1 MEQTEETSP
10 WLKTRKAL
18 RVLAGTPRVLNLC
31 FKANSKLTIGVVI
44 LNTLLGL
51 SPLAEIYIVKLLI
64 DFVTQNKPGSFSINQ
79 LFVLLGAL
87 ALVRLLSNS
96 LQPTLEYIQELLGDY
111 LTRHVKLLILEKTA
125 SLSGLSYFEN
135 PKYYDQLLKA
145 QNESGYRPLG
155 MLFSTSSI
163 LRSSIGLFSM
173 LCVLLTFQPL
183 LVLLLLVLSL
193 PHLIAQFRH
202 QDQSWS
208 INDYNIPEVRRMDYF
223 SQVLTM
229 KETAKELRIFGLHQ
243 FFLDMFKNKFN
254 EYQKRRANLRLT
266 HWRNNILLSILAA
279 IGMVSAYGYVVYRA
293 VGQSISIGSLSLYLG
308 AITQVQFSLETIIWS
323 LARLYE
329 ANLYI
334 NNLFEFLGLKE
345 PAVEN
350 SQSATI
356 EEISHKDII
365 FEHVSF
371 AYPESDRK
379 ILDDINFTLPSGKT
393 VALVGE
399 NGAGKTTIV
408 KLLSKM
414 YAPTKGEIK
423 VGIRSLG
430 DIDSKTWRKT
440 TSVIFQDFN
449 RYHMTAKENIG
460 IGQVERIDDDDA
472 IKQAALAGGA
482 NEVVEKLEKQYDT
495 LLGLWFATEDKGA
508 DLSGGEWQKLAL
520 ARTFMRTQA
529 TQTNLLILDE
539 PTAALDPKAEHEI
552 FMRFHEL
559 TKGRTTLLISHR
571 FSTVKMADIILLLE
585 NGKIKESG
593 SHKELMDFGGEY
605 KRLFNLQAE
614 KYKE

>member
-1 MEQTEETSP
+1 MDQSEVTTP

-18 RVLAGTPRVLNLC
+18 RVLAGTPRVLKLC
-31 FKANSKLTIGVVI
+31 FESNAKLTTGVVI

-51 SPLAEIYIVKLLI
+51 GPLAEIYIVKLLI
-64 DFVTQNKPGSFSINQ
+64 DFVTQSKPGSFDLNQ
-79 LFVLLGAL
+79 LALLLGAL
-87 ALVRLLSNS
+87 AVVRLLSNS
-96 LQPTLEYIQELLGDY
+96 LQPTLEYIQELLGDF
-111 LTRHVKLLILEKTA
+111 LTKHVKLLILNKTS
-125 SLSGLSYFEN
+125 SLAGLTYFEN
-135 PKYYDQLLKA
+135 PKYYDQLVKA

-163 LRSSIGLFSM
+163 LRSTIGLVSM
-173 LCVLLTFQPL
+173 LCVLLAFQPL
-183 LVLLLLVLSL
+183 LVLLLLALSL

-223 SQVLTM
+223 GQILTM
-229 KETAKELRIFGLHQ
+229 KDTAKELRIFGLHDY
-243 FFLDMFKNKFN
+243 FIEMFKTKFG
-254 EYQKRRANLRLT
+254 EYQKRRASLRLT
-266 HWRNNILLSILAA
+266 HWRNNILLSVLAA
-279 IGMVSAYGYVVYRA
+279 TGMVASYGYVIYRA
-293 VGQSISIGSLSLYLG
+293 IGQSISIGSLSLYLG

-334 NNLFEFLGLKE
+334 NNLFEFLALKE
-345 PAVEN
+345 DDVTAAALSLDN
-350 SQSATI
+350 
-356 EEISHKDII
+356 ISHKDIV
-365 FEHVSF
+365 FDHVTF
-371 AYPESDRK
+371 AYPESDRN
-379 ILDDINFTLPSGKT
+379 ILDDISFILPAGKT

-414 YAPTKGEIK
+414 YSPTKGTIK
-423 VGIRSLG
+423 VGDKSLVE
-430 DIDSKTWRKT
+430 IDPKAWRKS

-449 RYHMTAKENIG
+449 RYHMTAQENIG
-460 IGQVERIDDDDA
+460 IGQVEKIDDIEA
-472 IKQAALAGGA
+472 IKQAAIAGGA
-482 NEVVEKLEKQYDT
+482 DEVVDKLDKKYDT

-529 TQTNLLILDE
+529 TKTNLLILDE
-539 PTAALDPKAEHEI
+539 PTAALDPKAEHEV

-571 FSTVKMADIILLLE
+571 FSTVRMADLILLLE
-585 NGKIKESG
+585 NGKIIESG
-593 SHKELMDFGGEY
+593 SHDELMKQEGEY
-605 KRLFNLQAE
+605 SRLFNLQAE
-614 KYKE
+614 KYK

>member
-1 MEQTEETSP
+1 MDQSEETTP

-18 RVLAGTPRVLNLC
+18 RVLAGTPRVLKLC
-31 FKANSKLTIGVVI
+31 FESNAKLTIGVVI

-51 SPLAEIYIVKLLI
+51 GPLAEIYIVKLLI
-64 DFVTQNKPGSFSINQ
+64 DFVTQSKPGTFDLNQ
-79 LFVLLGAL
+79 LLLLLGAL
-87 ALVRLLSNS
+87 AVVRLLSNS
-96 LQPTLEYIQELLGDY
+96 LQPTLEYIQELLGDF
-111 LTRHVKLLILEKTA
+111 LTKHVKLLILNKTS
-125 SLSGLSYFEN
+125 SLAGLTYFEN
-135 PKYYDQLLKA
+135 PKYYDQLVKA

-163 LRSSIGLFSM
+163 LRSTIGLVSM
-173 LCVLLTFQPL
+173 LCVLLAFQPL

-223 SQVLTM
+223 GQILTM
-229 KETAKELRIFGLHQ
+229 KDTAKELRIFGLHDY
-243 FFLDMFKNKFN
+243 FIGMFKTKFG

-279 IGMVSAYGYVVYRA
+279 TGMVASYGYVIYRA
-293 VGQSISIGSLSLYLG
+293 IGQSISIGSLSLYLG

-334 NNLFEFLGLKE
+334 NNLFEFLALKE
-345 PAVEN
+345 DDVT
-350 SQSATI
+350 QVATSLDD
-356 EEISHKDII
+356 ISHKDIV
-365 FEHVSF
+365 FDHVTFS
-371 AYPESDRK
+371 YPESDRN
-379 ILDDINFTLPSGKT
+379 ILDDISFTLPACKT

-414 YAPTKGEIK
+414 YSPTKGTIK
-423 VGIRSLG
+423 VGDTSLVE
-430 DIDSKTWRKT
+430 IDANAWRKS

-449 RYHMTAKENIG
+449 RYHMTAQENIG
-460 IGQVERIDDDDA
+460 IGQVEKIDDIEA

-482 NEVVEKLEKQYDT
+482 DEVVDKLEKKYDT

-529 TQTNLLILDE
+529 TKTNLLILDE

-571 FSTVKMADIILLLE
+571 FSTVRMADLILLLE
-585 NGKIKESG
+585 NGKIIESG
-593 SHKELMDFGGEY
+593 SHDELMKQEGEY
-605 KRLFNLQAE
+605 SRLFNLQAE
-614 KYKE
+614 KYK